1 MLKRILNEFEYQLG
15 LGQSWSRMISNMI
28 KQKFSITISW
38 SYQSV
43 SSIPSLKSS
52 KIVKSQPS
60 SSATPCCLSLP
71 SLLSSSLRE
80 IASAL
85 LRIWRRTRS
94 VKKVR
99 PVLNT
104 SVNCGAALPSRSA
117 ARRTCAYWCVSWML
131 TSTPVHSRASWW
143 TMENPQEEA
152 DFWPLGIANDLW
164 TPRNMLQWLPRKNA
178 KKSFPNIP
186 RRRWRSSTP
195 PSTLRVASWIL
206 PRNGVVSTQPTPT
219 QTLGSSTFR
228 LANHAFPHSNGRWT
242 SGSILH
248 LISSRSYSVERN
260 ITDWS
265 GLYLLW
271 FMAWTQYTRVL
282 KFEMSV
288 TCPWVSLWSRSNY
301 VVSFLGMNLCEICE
315 YSLF

>member
-38 SYQSV
+38 PYQSV
-43 SSIPSLKSS
+43 SSIPNLKSS

-104 SVNCGAALPSRSA
+104 SVVYGHFP
-117 ARRTCAYWCVSWML
+117 VL
-131 TSTPVHSRASWW
+131 TSL
-143 TMENPQEEA
+143 
-152 DFWPLGIANDLW
+152 D
-164 TPRNMLQWLPRKNA
+164 
-178 KKSFPNIP
+178 
-186 RRRWRSSTP
+186 TP
-195 PSTLRVASWIL
+195 PI
-206 PRNGVVSTQPTPT
+206 NH
-219 QTLGSSTFR
+219 QTIKQGYNNQTK
-228 LANHAFPHSNGRWT
+228 
-242 SGSILH
+242 I
-248 LISSRSYSVERN
+248 
-260 ITDWS
+260 
-265 GLYLLW
+265 
-271 FMAWTQYTRVL
+271 
-282 KFEMSV
+282 
-288 TCPWVSLWSRSNY
+288 
-301 VVSFLGMNLCEICE
+301 
-315 YSLF
+315 

>member
-15 LGQSWSRMISNMI
+15 LGQTWSRMISNMI

-38 SYQSV
+38 PYQSV

-131 TSTPVHSRASWW
+131 TSTPVHARASWW
-143 TMENPQEEA
+143 TMENLQEA
-152 DFWPLGIANDLW
+152 DFWPVGIANDLW
-164 TPRNMLQWLPRKNA
+164 TPRNWLQWLPRKNA
-178 KKSFPNIP
+178 EKSFPNIP
-186 RRRWRSSTP
+186 RRRWRSSAP
-195 PSTLRVASWIL
+195 PSTLRVASWIFK
-206 PRNGVVSTQPTPT
+206 GCVGVSTKPTPT
-219 QTLGSSTFR
+219 QKLGSSTLR
-228 LANHAFPHSNGRWT
+228 LADRAFLTSDGRWT

-248 LISSRSYSVERN
+248 HTSSWSYSVEQN
-260 ITDWS
+260 ISDCLCFEWWRGHS
-265 GLYLLW
+265 I
-271 FMAWTQYTRVL
+271 L
-282 KFEMSV
+282 KFEMSFK
-288 TCPWVSLWSRSNY
+288 CPWVS
-301 VVSFLGMNLCEICE
+301 F
-315 YSLF
+315 